1 MRYNHRT
8 IFEHI
13 GSVKNSEGVL
23 RIDIKTRQC
32 VITRSDVP
40 RLLEHWPVSI
50 YDIAEVINTCG
61 QPDPIGQAWIS
72 RSGKAV
78 MFRINGLSYVTPFS
92 QVKGIITGERKYAHL
107 AIMTERPESATPAQA
122 AAQCATPGASA

>member
-32 VITRSDVP
+32 VIARSDVF

-50 YDIAEVINTCG
+50 YDIADVINTCG

-92 QVKGIITGERKYAHL
+92 QVKGIITGERRYAHL
-107 AIMTERPESATPAQA
+107 AIMTERPEPASPAQA
-122 AAQCATPGASA
+122 AAQCATMEAPA

>member
-32 VITRSDVP
+32 VIARSDVF

-50 YDIAEVINTCG
+50 YDIADVINTCG

-78 MFRINGLSYVTPFS
+78 MFRINGLPYVAPFS
-92 QVKGIITGERKYAHL
+92 QVNAIITGERKYAHL
-107 AIMTERPESATPAQA
+107 AIMTERPEPASPAQA
-122 AAQCATPGASA
+122 AAQCAISEASA

>member
-1 MRYNHRT
+1 MHHKTTT

-32 VITRSDVP
+32 VIARSDVS

-50 YDIAEVINTCG
+50 YDIADVINTCG

-78 MFRINGLSYVTPFS
+78 MFRINGLSYVTPLL
-92 QVKGIITGERKYAHL
+92 QVKGIITGERRYAHL
-107 AIMTERPESATPAQA
+107 AIMTERPETASPAQA
-122 AAQCATPGASA
+122 AAQCATPEASA

>member
-1 MRYNHRT
+1 MHHKTTT

-32 VITRSDVP
+32 VIARSDVS

-50 YDIAEVINTCG
+50 YDIADVINTCG

-78 MFRINGLSYVTPFS
+78 MFRINGLSYVTPLL
-92 QVKGIITGERKYAHL
+92 QVKGIITGERRYAHL
-107 AIMTERPESATPAQA
+107 AIMTERPEPASPAQA
-122 AAQCATPGASA
+122 AAQCAISEASA